1 MKMEE
6 RKIELLKEI
15 GYWYGAQFI
24 IGNKT
29 YCKDEYYESYTYNSV
44 DEALK
49 DWLSTL
55 EESNI
60 NCHNDNC
67 ELLWSK
73 EEIELI
79 KNL

>member
-1 MKMEE
+1 MKMKE
-6 RKIELLKEI
+6 RKIELLKDI

-29 YCKDEYYESYTYNSV
+29 YCKDEYYESYTYNTV

-49 DWLSTL
+49 DWLDTL
-55 EESNI
+55 IDSNKESI
-60 NCHNDNC
+60 NEGT

>member
-1 MKMEE
+1 MKMKE
-6 RKIELLKEI
+6 RKIELLKDI

-29 YCKDEYYESYTYNSV
+29 YCKDEYYESYTYNTV

-49 DWLSTL
+49 DWLDTL
-55 EESNI
+55 IDSNKESI
-60 NCHNDNC
+60 NEGT

-73 EEIELI
+73 EEINLI

>member
-6 RKIELLKEI
+6 RKIKLLKEI

-24 IGNKT
+24 IGNKI
-29 YCKDEYYESYTYNSV
+29 YCADKYYESYNYNTV
-44 DEALK
+44 NEALK
-49 DWLSTL
+49 DWLDTL
-55 EESNI
+55 IESNQELT
-60 NCHNDNC
+60 NKGL

-73 EEIELI
+73 EEIDLI